1 MVRRWLCSSFM
12 LFVLHETTPS
22 QPTLMDFTESV
33 FSAICASSQYFLE
46 ASKTRLSTE
55 NRSPSFVEFSGAHY
69 YTCSFEI
76 CCDRGVDGVPSHDAL
91 PVNIV
96 GVQWRHVAVKPDQQL
111 TQCYPPSVSQTPTG
125 PVTTA
130 HNIRIHGIT
139 AMVQNASK
147 SLSQSCC
154 FFHFSLKY

>member
-1 MVRRWLCSSFM
+1 M

-96 GVQWRHVAVKPDQQL
+96 GVQ
-111 TQCYPPSVSQTPTG
+111 
-125 PVTTA
+125 
-130 HNIRIHGIT
+130 
-139 AMVQNASK
+139 
-147 SLSQSCC
+147 
-154 FFHFSLKY
+154 